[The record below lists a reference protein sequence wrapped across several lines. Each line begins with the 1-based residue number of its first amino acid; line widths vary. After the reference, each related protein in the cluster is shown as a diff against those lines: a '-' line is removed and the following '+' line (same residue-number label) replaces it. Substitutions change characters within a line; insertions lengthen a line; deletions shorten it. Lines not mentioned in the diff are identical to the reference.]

1 MQLDAE
7 DEGIP
12 FFKPVGI
19 SAVPPA
25 ATSTQQS
32 ESRVSDA
39 EAAATATAEPGD

>member
-25 ATSTQQS
+25 ATSAQQS
-32 ESRVSDA
+32 ESGASGA
-39 EAAATATAEPGD
+39 EAAATATTELGD